1 MHEFLGYRE
10 FVKNRHEI
18 KRQFDKMTRE
28 QRRRYKCYD
37 YSNSLISED
46 KKDLI
51 WEYLNNDI
59 SNKKLKSVKVRV

>member
-28 QRRRYKCYD
+28 QRREYKRFV
-37 YSNSLISED
+37 YSNCLISED
-46 KKDLI
+46 NKDLI